1 MTFCFCQESINCSED
16 RNSFHYLKKNESL
29 LSPSNLLNTTFFSF
43 VFFLKGYV
51 EHNFFFERNMLNTTS
66 VMGLACMQK
75 AHGTIMRRQA
85 HSHGWALAG
94 NPFGLLSREWR
105 PTSELTIYPMKK
117 QRLKEERRPCMRAL
131 VESWKATKLQNHQ
144 EGKTKSKVHK
154 RSLNLFWCIIYSL
167 RP

>member
-1 MTFCFCQESINCSED
+1 MTFWFCQESINCSED

-94 NPFGLLSREWR
+94 NPFGLLSWEWR

-117 QRLKEERRPCMRAL
+117 QRLKEERRPCMQAL
-131 VESWKATKLQNHQ
+131 VESWKATKLHNHQ

-154 RSLNLFWCIIYSL
+154 RSLNLFWCVIYSL

>member
-29 LSPSNLLNTTFFSF
+29 LSPSNLLNTT
-43 VFFLKGYV
+43 
-51 EHNFFFERNMLNTTS
+51 FFFERNMLNTTS

-94 NPFGLLSREWR
+94 NPFGLLSWEWR

-117 QRLKEERRPCMRAL
+117 QRLIEERRPCMRAL
-131 VESWKATKLQNHQ
+131 VESWKATKLHNHQ

-154 RSLNLFWCIIYSL
+154 RSLNLFWCVIYSL